1 MLQYDENTRC
11 LKCEKDLEYK
21 IINYEYTHDGGIY
34 ENSYKQVDRQ
44 FAKKVGFGFYCNDS
58 IKDGNIKS
66 IIEDA
71 NKYLENDLAEA
82 IDKVRSHYENKIN
95 QLNSIK
101 DYIEKGIELI
111 KDKNILSELSKEE
124 LEYLLQYN
132 YIYNA
137 YCQDIAIGFC
147 PFELRTEV
155 RKLFENYYKR

>member
-1 MLQYDENTRC
+1 
-11 LKCEKDLEYK
+11 
-21 IINYEYTHDGGIY
+21 
-34 ENSYKQVDRQ
+34 
-44 FAKKVGFGFYCNDS
+44 VGEGRLFIAC
-58 IKDGNIKS
+58 
-66 IIEDA
+66 
-71 NKYLENDLAEA
+71 
-82 IDKVRSHYENKIN
+82 
-95 QLNSIK
+95 
-101 DYIEKGIELI
+101 LI